1 MYPPIK
7 RKPLPIDAQKSV
19 LWAIAGL
26 GSSGFGIGP
35 ASVSAALFD
44 LVNRSTGR
52 AHRMVLNSAG
62 VGQGFKAIPFSGSYG
77 STPYCSFRT
86 REAVSFIELN
96 GIWMSVH
103 EVNMVLYSVTRV
115 ALHKTSAMNSQ
126 IIASCDLSGG
136 GLSFPGAGSQ
146 FGNTEILFSDG
157 KPAEPGSVTIEVPA
171 PATQS
176 AEPSTGTRFGG
187 MNAYKIPTDGVFGF
201 DKYAIKQVAH
211 WILQQAA
218 DFIKVQKGPSQKL
231 YVTGHTDNIG
241 TRAYN
246 LILSKRR
253 ADAVANW
260 LVMNDV
266 ARPSEIVTS
275 GMGEMKPIH
284 ANKRADGADHPYGRE
299 KNRRV
304 EILIM

>member
-1 MYPPIK
+1 MSPPIK

-26 GSSGFGIGP
+26 GSSGFGVGS
-35 ASVSAALFD
+35 AGVSVALFD

-52 AHRMVLNSAG
+52 AHRMTLTSAG
-62 VGQGFKAIPFSGSYG
+62 VGKGFKAIPFSGSYG

-86 REAVSFIELN
+86 RDAVSFHDLN

-103 EVNMVLYSVTRV
+103 ELNMVVYSFTRV
-115 ALHKTSAMNSQ
+115 TLHKTSAMSSQ

-136 GLSFPGAGSQ
+136 GFSLPGVGSQ
-146 FGNTEILFSDG
+146 FGSTEIIFSDG
-157 KPAEPGSVTIEVPA
+157 KPAEPGDVTVEIPTPV
-171 PATQS
+171 TQNV
-176 AEPSTGTRFGG
+176 EPSTKIKLGS
-187 MNAYKIPTDGVFGF
+187 MDAYRVPTDAIFDF
-201 DKYAIKQVAH
+201 DKYHIKQVAH
-211 WILQQAA
+211 WILEEAA
-218 DFIKVQKGPSQKL
+218 DFIKLKKGPKQKI
-231 YVTGHTDNIG
+231 YVTGHTDSVG

-246 LILSKRR
+246 LALSKHR
-253 ADAVANW
+253 ADAVAKW

-266 ARPSEIVTS
+266 AKANDIVTS